1 MKKTLIR
8 ALSFCMILALLTGLM
23 APFAS
28 AIDYEGVEP
37 ITLEAAAGLLID
49 LDTDQVLYEQ
59 NADGQRYPASI
70 TKIMTALLTLEA
82 VGRVELDLSTVVT
95 VDAAAL
101 KDLTSDSSTANLK
114 AGE

>member
-59 NADGQRYPASI
+59 NADGQRYPGQHHQNHDGPAHPG
-70 TKIMTALLTLEA
+70 
-82 VGRVELDLSTVVT
+82 GRGARGSWTCRPW
-95 VDAAAL
+95 
-101 KDLTSDSSTANLK
+101 
-114 AGE
+114 